1 MVYISRRVRLHE
13 TSAGKGGKSLLTDK
27 EFIELDKHLI
37 LLGEPGAGKTS
48 FLEIMRHRYKGQL
61 LFAGDLETNERYRPD
76 HKNQILFVDG
86 LDEILT
92 DTSSRTYS
100 IFKKL
105 QKSGF
110 QKWVITCRSS
120 EWPSGIFEGRIKQFI
135 GDVAI
140 GFIEKMS
147 NEEIMDFVSKS
158 STHDAQRFLREAQ
171 QRGAL
176 DMARNPLMLD
186 MLCKTIEDEGWP
198 KNKQELFENACL
210 KMSKEYNPVHQSQNR
225 NRLEPQKI
233 FDISGWIC
241 AQLLMSG
248 NQGIDYE
255 GNGTGGFPH
264 IADLSDDQYPTNK
277 LIESISRMLF
287 SPVSTEKSAVEP
299 YHRTIA
305 EYLAARWIVA
315 RFKSNQHLL
324 SKKRIETIF
333 ISTHGLIPSALRG
346 VYAWI
351 ATLDDRQRERWIKN
365 DPYGCLLYGDVSDY
379 SDNEIEFLIKSLIEL
394 LEQDPD
400 FYKAN
405 QNVDFGRGLFRES
418 MKGRF
423 IKDLTSPNFPKEI
436 KFLILKSLIIT
447 DFNECMSNVLTDI
460 VNDIVNDIRFHY
472 ALRYEACKA
481 LLASKRSKD
490 WQAIIQQLRDSK
502 NYDSLNLVF
511 CILAKKTGLLSGEKI
526 AEVYYEYERG
536 TLQND
541 HSKVFGIDW
550 PIRRNLC
557 DEQIIGLLNGLTEK
571 LECVLLARDYTRD
584 LAHYLTEF
592 LEMLYERPID
602 LEMLY
607 EHRIDVIAPR
617 FLRWLKSGLCH
628 FPYTR
633 DGKWMIKTKEFLSD
647 KRELRRSIQSEFLS
661 KEEAVNLDPTLSK
674 ILFNLDDI
682 SFHAKNLVREKP
694 SNWVDLWRF
703 LIRMTKREGD
713 FPQEVCQLAQ
723 EHAEI
728 YPKISDVWKDLNGS
742 PSSEE
747 DHTRQDRIQ
756 ATRSNIQENDD
767 KRIALFTAVADKMAS
782 GENLEALNQAAQA
795 FLGYYP
801 NIKTS
806 SPSHDN
812 SAIRTCDGYYPN
824 IKTSSPRDNLKL
836 LVGEQNTQK
845 AIEGII
851 TASQRY
857 DIPSP
862 KDCISLRVSEDKFYF
877 LESICMARCLLAE
890 ESDKSLKDLPIA
902 VLKCALVSCRWGIR
916 DTDYEFLEGME
927 DKLQAILFRD
937 KDKKLTFVRDTIEPY
952 LEKGKNEYPGFHQ
965 VVTGKQFKDI
975 IGKLALDWLSNYP
988 KSSEIIVTNLLKA
1001 ALQHSPRSSLV
1012 DLIRRR
1018 VNELEESGD
1027 RSIIRQLWLVAG
1039 FMANFDHFSLLIREI
1054 ASLERKNMLFIF
1066 KELMLNQNLDF
1077 NSKIPPEHL
1086 EFLIETFISDWPNNR
1101 GFLPVGSNDE
1111 ESASTASGFI
1121 REIIGLLGET
1131 SGGLDILEK
1140 IKKKSGFAAY
1150 ERYARGVIARVKRK
1164 LTDEQ
1169 QPVSLEGVRNILLSG
1184 KSATIDDLQVI
1195 VMEALEDAQNEI
1207 LTGQTDGY
1215 EVFWQGDT
1223 SHCEN
1228 YCRDRL
1234 IDKLDPLLGRNSIRV
1249 HKEGAMSNERR
1260 CDILCTF
1267 NDFDLPIEIK
1277 GQWHPNLWTAAQEQL
1292 KKKYSSGYR
1301 SKGRGIYLVLWFG
1314 DEIEAKKEPAPIP
1327 KDHTLHGN
1335 EPASADEML
1344 NLLENYHKGPTS
1356 DEICFFV
1363 LDVSKKPKNKSK

>member
-13 TSAGKGGKSLLTDK
+13 TSTGKGGKSLLTDK
-27 EFIELDKHLI
+27 EFIELGKHLV

-61 LFAGDLETNERYRPD
+61 LFAGDLETNERYRPY

-100 IFKKL
+100 IFKQL

-120 EWPSGIFEGRIKQFI
+120 EWPSGIFEERIKQFI

-147 NEEIMDFVSKS
+147 DEEIVDFVSKS
-158 STHDAQRFLREAQ
+158 STHDAQKFLLAAQ

-186 MLCKTIEDEGWP
+186 MLCKMIDEEGWP
-198 KNKQELFENACL
+198 KNKQELFEKACL
-210 KMSKEYNPVHQSQNR
+210 QMSKEYNPVHQSQNR
-225 NRLEPQKI
+225 NRLAPQKI

-241 AQLLMSG
+241 AQLLLSG

-315 RFKSNQHLL
+315 RFKSKDHLL
-324 SKKRIETIF
+324 SKKRLETIF
-333 ISTHGLIPSALRG
+333 ISTHGLIPSAFRG

-351 ATLDDRQRERWIKN
+351 ATLDDRQRKIWIKN

-379 SDNEIEFLIKSLIEL
+379 SDNEIEFLIESLIKL
-394 LEQDPD
+394 LEQYPY
-400 FYKAN
+400 FY
-405 QNVDFGRGLFRES
+405 VDNLSVYVGHGLFRES
-418 MKGRF
+418 MKERF
-423 IKDLTSPNFPKEI
+423 IKYLTSPNFPEEI

-447 DFNECMSNVLTDI
+447 NFNECMSNVLTDI
-460 VNDIVNDIRFHY
+460 VNDNRFHY

-511 CILAKKTGLLSGEKI
+511 CILAKKTGLLSGEEI
-526 AEVYYEYERG
+526 AEVFYEYESG

-571 LECVLLARDYTRD
+571 LERVLLARDYTRD

-617 FLRWLKSGLCH
+617 FWRWLKSVFCH

-633 DGKWMIKTKEFLSD
+633 DGGWMIKTKEFLSD

-661 KEEAVNLDPTLSK
+661 EEEAVNLNPELSK

-703 LIRMTKREGD
+703 LIRMRKREGS
-713 FPQEVCQLAQ
+713 FPQKICPLAQ

-728 YPKISDVWKDLNGS
+728 YPEISDVWKDLNRS

-756 ATRSNIQENDD
+756 ATRSNIQENDGE
-767 KRIALFTAVADKMAS
+767 RIASFTAVADKMAS
-782 GENLEALNQAAQA
+782 GESLQALDEVARA
-795 FLGYYP
+795 FLGYY
-801 NIKTS
+801 
-806 SPSHDN
+806 
-812 SAIRTCDGYYPN
+812 AN

-851 TASQRY
+851 TASQRD
-857 DIPSP
+857 DIPSL
-862 KDCISLRVSEDKFYF
+862 KDCISLRVSEDKSYC
-877 LESICMARCLLAE
+877 LENICMARCLLAE
-890 ESDKSLKDLPIA
+890 ESGKSLEDLPIA
-902 VLKCALVSCRWGIR
+902 VLKCALVSCHWGIR
-916 DTDYEFLEGME
+916 DTDYEFVEGME

-937 KDKKLTFVRDTIEPY
+937 KDEKLAFVRDTIEPY
-952 LEKGKNEYPGFHQ
+952 LKKGENEPPGFHQ

-975 IGKLALDWLSNYP
+975 IGKLAFDWLSNYP
-988 KSSEIIVTNLLKA
+988 KSGEVIVTKLLKA
-1001 ALQHSPRSSLV
+1001 ALQHSPHSPHSSLV
-1012 DLIRRR
+1012 DLIKRR
-1018 VNELEESGD
+1018 VSELEESGD
-1027 RSIIRQLWLVAG
+1027 RPIITQLWFVAG
-1039 FMANFDHFSLLIREI
+1039 VIADFDYFSPLLRKNY
-1054 ASLERKNMLFIF
+1054 SSKQKNMLFVF
-1066 KELMLNQNLDF
+1066 ENFMLDENLTFD
-1077 NSKIPPEHL
+1077 SKIPPEHL
-1086 EFLIETFISDWPNNR
+1086 EFLIETFISDWSNNR
-1101 GFLPVGSNDE
+1101 EFLPVGSNDE
-1111 ESASTASGFI
+1111 ESTSTTSEFI
-1121 REIIGLLGET
+1121 REIIGSLGKT
-1131 SGGLDILEK
+1131 SDGLDILEE

-1150 ERYARGVIARVKRK
+1150 EHYARNVIVRAKRK
-1164 LTDEQ
+1164 FTEEQ

-1195 VMEALEDAQNEI
+1195 VMEVLEDAQDEI

-1223 SHCEN
+1223 SHYEN

-1234 IDKLDPLLGRNSIRV
+1234 IDKLDPLLGQYSIRV
-1249 HKEGAMSNERR
+1249 HKEGPMSRERR
-1260 CDILCTF
+1260 CDILCIF
-1267 NDFDLPIEIK
+1267 NGHDLPIEIK

-1292 KKKYSSGYR
+1292 EKNYSSGYR
-1301 SKGRGIYLVLWFG
+1301 SQGHGIYLVLWFG
-1314 DEIEAKKEPAPIP
+1314 YEIEAKKKPARIP

-1335 EPASADEML
+1335 EPALADEML

-1356 DEICFFV
+1356 DKICFFV

>member
-13 TSAGKGGKSLLTDK
+13 TSTGKGGKSLLTDK
-27 EFIELDKHLI
+27 EFIELGKHLI

-48 FLEIMRHRYKGQL
+48 FLKEMCNRYKGQL
-61 LFAGDLETNERYRPD
+61 LFAGDLETNEIDRPY
-76 HKNQILFVDG
+76 HKNQILLVDG

-100 IFKKL
+100 IFKQL

-120 EWPSGIFEGRIKQFI
+120 EWPSGIFEEHIKQRI

-147 NEEIMDFVSKS
+147 DEEIVDFVSKS
-158 STHDAQRFLREAQ
+158 STHDAQKFLLAAQ

-186 MLCKTIEDEGWP
+186 MLCKMIDEEGWP
-198 KNKQELFENACL
+198 KNKQELFEKACL
-210 KMSKEYNPVHQSQNR
+210 QMSKEYNRGHQSQNR
-225 NRLEPQKI
+225 NRLAPQKI
-233 FDISGWIC
+233 LDISGWIC
-241 AQLLMSG
+241 AQLLLSG

-255 GNGTGGFPH
+255 GDGTGGFPH

-315 RFKSNQHLL
+315 RFKAEQHPL
-324 SKKRIETIF
+324 SKKRLEKIL
-333 ISTHGLIPSALRG
+333 ISTHGLIPSTLRG

-351 ATLDDRQRERWIKN
+351 ATLDDRQRKRWIKN
-365 DPYGCLLYGDVSDY
+365 DPYGCLLYGDISDY
-379 SDNEIEFLIKSLIEL
+379 LDDEIEFLIKSLIEL
-394 LEQDPD
+394 LEQYPY
-400 FYKAN
+400 FYVAN
-405 QNVDFGRGLFRES
+405 QDDDFGRGLFRES
-418 MKGRF
+418 MKERF
-423 IKDLTSPNFPKEI
+423 IKDLTSPNFPKKI

-447 DFNECMSNVLTDI
+447 DFDECMSNVLTDI
-460 VNDIVNDIRFHY
+460 VNDNRFHCD
-472 ALRYEACKA
+472 LRNEACKA
-481 LLASKRSKD
+481 LLASKHSKD

-511 CILAKKTGLLSGEKI
+511 CILTKKTGLLSGEEI
-526 AEVYYEYERG
+526 AEVYYEYESG

-571 LECVLLARDYTRD
+571 LDARRERDYTRV
-584 LAHYLTEF
+584 LAYYLTEF

-617 FLRWLKSGLCH
+617 FWRWLKSGPYRL
-628 FPYTR
+628 FYTR
-633 DGKWMIKTKEFLSD
+633 DEKWMIKTTEFLSD

-661 KEEAVNLDPTLSK
+661 EEEAVNLDPTLSK

-682 SFHAKNLVREKP
+682 SFHAENLVREKP
-694 SNWVDLWRF
+694 NNWVDLWCF
-703 LIRMTKREGD
+703 LIRMIKREGG

-728 YPKISDVWKDLNGS
+728 YPEISDVWKDLNEP

-747 DHTRQDRIQ
+747 DQTRQDRIQ
-756 ATRSNIQENDD
+756 ATRSNIQENDGE
-767 KRIALFTAVADKMAS
+767 RIAFFTAVADKMAS
-782 GENLEALNQAAQA
+782 GENLEVLNQVAQA
-795 FLGYYP
+795 FLGYY
-801 NIKTS
+801 
-806 SPSHDN
+806 
-812 SAIRTCDGYYPN
+812 AN

-851 TASQRY
+851 TASQRD
-857 DIPSP
+857 DIHSP
-862 KDCISLRVSEDKFYF
+862 RECISFKALEDSLSLF
-877 LESICMARCLLAE
+877 ENICMARCLLAE
-890 ESDKSLKDLPIA
+890 ESGKSLEDLPIA
-902 VLKCALVSCRWGIR
+902 VLKCALVSCCWGIR
-916 DTDYEFLEGME
+916 DTDYEFVEGME

-937 KDKKLTFVRDTIEPY
+937 KDEKLAFVRDTIEPY

-988 KSSEIIVTNLLKA
+988 KSSELIVTNLLKA
-1001 ALQHSPRSSLV
+1001 ALQHSPHSSLV
-1012 DLIRRR
+1012 DLIKTR
-1018 VNELEESGD
+1018 VTELEESGD
-1027 RSIIRQLWLVAG
+1027 RSIITQLWFVAG
-1039 FMANFDHFSLLIREI
+1039 VIADFDHFSPLIREI
-1054 ASLERKNMLFIF
+1054 DSLERKNILSIFENFMLD
-1066 KELMLNQNLDF
+1066 ENLTFD
-1077 NSKIPPEHL
+1077 SKIPPEHL

-1101 GFLPVGSNDE
+1101 EFLPVGSNDE
-1111 ESASTASGFI
+1111 ESTSTTSEFI
-1121 REIIGLLGET
+1121 REIIRLLGKT
-1131 SGGLDILEK
+1131 SDGLDILEE
-1140 IKKKSGFAAY
+1140 IKKKSRFAAY
-1150 ERYARGVIARVKRK
+1150 EHYVQEVIVRAKRK
-1164 LTDEQ
+1164 LTEEQ
-1169 QPVSLEGVRNILLSG
+1169 QPVSLEGVQNILLSG
-1184 KSATIDDLQVI
+1184 KPATIDDLQVI
-1195 VMEALEDAQNEI
+1195 VMEALEDAQDQI
-1207 LTGQTDGY
+1207 LTGQTDEY

-1228 YCRDRL
+1228 YCRNRL
-1234 IDKLDPLLGRNSIRV
+1234 MTQLKPLLEARSIGV
-1249 HKEGAMSNERR
+1249 HREGDMNEGY
-1260 CDILCTF
+1260 CDILCTS
-1267 NDFDLPIEIK
+1267 NGDKLPIEIK
-1277 GQWHPNLWTAAQEQL
+1277 GQWHSELWTAAKNQLGEQ
-1292 KKKYSSGYR
+1292 YASSYEARGH
-1301 SKGRGIYLVLWFG
+1301 GIYLVLWFG
-1314 DEIEAKKEPAPIP
+1314 YKTMKKPKLLSLP

-1356 DEICFFV
+1356 DEDKVQVSDKICFFV

>member
-1 MVYISRRVRLHE
+1 MVYISRRVRLDNKSVGE
-13 TSAGKGGKSLLTDK
+13 DGKGLLTDE
-27 EFIELDKHLI
+27 EFIKLDKHLV

-48 FLEIMRHRYKGQL
+48 FLEIMCDRYKGL
-61 LFAGDLETNERYRPD
+61 LLSAVALETNERYRPD
-76 HKNQILFVDG
+76 HENQILFVDG

-105 QKSGF
+105 QESGF

-120 EWPSGIFEGRIKQFI
+120 EWHPGIFEGRIKQFI

-147 NEEIMDFVSKS
+147 DEEIVDFVNET
-158 STHDAQRFLREAQ
+158 STHDDQRFLQEAQ

-186 MLCKTIEDEGWP
+186 MLCKTIDEMGWP
-198 KNKQELFENACL
+198 KNKQELFKNACL
-210 KMSKEYNPVHQSQNR
+210 QMSEEYNPVHQSQNR
-225 NRLEPQKI
+225 DRLPSQKI
-233 FDISGWIC
+233 LDTSGWIC
-241 AQLLMSG
+241 AQLLLSG

-255 GNGTGGFPH
+255 GNGTGGFPR
-264 IADLSDDQYPTNK
+264 IVKLSNDQYS
-277 LIESISRMLF
+277 LSEIRESISRMLF
-287 SPVSTEKSAVEP
+287 SPVITEKSAVEP

-315 RFKSNQHLL
+315 RFKSKHHLL

-351 ATLDDRQRERWIKN
+351 AILDAGQRKRWIKN
-365 DPYGCLLYGDVSDY
+365 DPYGCFLYGDVSDY

-394 LEQDPD
+394 LEQDPY
-400 FYKAN
+400 FYVAN
-405 QNVDFGRGLFRES
+405 QDDDFGRGLFRES
-418 MKGRF
+418 MKEGF
-423 IKDLTSPNFPKEI
+423 IKDLISPNFPKKI
-436 KFLILKSLIIT
+436 KFLILKSLIVT
-447 DFNECMSNVLTDI
+447 DFDECMSNVLTDI
-460 VNDIVNDIRFHY
+460 VIVNDNRFHCD
-472 ALRYEACKA
+472 LRNEACKA
-481 LLASKRSKD
+481 LLASKHSKD
-490 WQAIIQQLRDSK
+490 WQAIIQQLRDNK

-511 CILAKKTGLLSGEKI
+511 CILTKKTDLLSGEEI
-526 AEVYYEYERG
+526 AEVYYEYESG

-550 PIRRNLC
+550 PMHRNLC

-571 LECVLLARDYTRD
+571 LDARRERDYTRV
-584 LAHYLTEF
+584 LAYYLTEF

-617 FLRWLKSGLCH
+617 FWRWLKNGPYRL
-628 FPYTR
+628 FYTR
-633 DGKWMIKTKEFLSD
+633 DEKWMIKTTEFLSD

-661 KEEAVNLDPTLSK
+661 EEEEVNLDPTLSK

-682 SFHAKNLVREKP
+682 SFHAENLVREKP

-703 LIRMTKREGD
+703 LIRMTKREGG

-747 DHTRQDRIQ
+747 NHTRQDRIQ

-767 KRIALFTAVADKMAS
+767 ERISLFTAVADKMAS

-806 SPSHDN
+806 SP
-812 SAIRTCDGYYPN
+812 
-824 IKTSSPRDNLKL
+824 RDNLKL

-851 TASQRY
+851 TASQRD
-857 DIPSP
+857 DIHSP
-862 KDCISLRVSEDKFYF
+862 RECISFKALEDSLSLF
-877 LESICMARCLLAE
+877 ENICMARCLLAE
-890 ESDKSLKDLPIA
+890 ESGKSLEDLPIA

-937 KDKKLTFVRDTIEPY
+937 KDKKLAFVRDTIEPY
-952 LEKGKNEYPGFHQ
+952 LEKGEHEPLGFHQ

-975 IGKLALDWLSNYP
+975 IGKLALDWLSIYP
-988 KSSEIIVTNLLKA
+988 KSGEVIVTKLLKA
-1001 ALQHSPRSSLV
+1001 ALQHSPHSSLV
-1012 DLIRRR
+1012 DLIKTR
-1018 VNELEESGD
+1018 VAELEESGD
-1027 RSIIRQLWLVAG
+1027 RSIITQLWFVAG
-1039 FMANFDHFSLLIREI
+1039 VIADFDHFSPLIRKI
-1054 ASLERKNMLFIF
+1054 DSLERKNILSVFENF
-1066 KELMLNQNLDF
+1066 LLDENLTFD
-1077 NSKIPPEHL
+1077 SKIPPEHL
-1086 EFLIETFISDWPNNR
+1086 EFLIETFISDWPDNR

-1121 REIIGLLGET
+1121 RRIIGSLGKT
-1131 SGGLDILEK
+1131 SGGLGILEE

-1150 ERYARGVIARVKRK
+1150 EHHALGVIARAKRK
-1164 LTDEQ
+1164 LTEEQ
-1169 QPVSLEGVRNILLSG
+1169 QSVSLDGVQNILLSG
-1184 KSATIDDLQVI
+1184 KPATIDDLQVI
-1195 VMEALEDAQNEI
+1195 VMEALEDAQNQI

-1215 EVFWQGDT
+1215 KVFWQGDT

-1234 IDKLDPLLGRNSIRV
+1234 IDKLDPLLGQDSIRF
-1249 HKEGAMSNERR
+1249 HKEGALSNERR
-1260 CDILCTF
+1260 CDILCTS

-1292 KKKYSSGYR
+1292 EKNYSSGYR
-1301 SKGRGIYLVLWFG
+1301 SQGHGIYLVLWFG
-1314 DEIEAKKEPAPIP
+1314 YEIEANKKPKLLSLP

-1335 EPASADEML
+1335 KPKSADEML

-1356 DEICFFV
+1356 NEDKVQVSDKICFFV
-1363 LDVSKKPKNKSK
+1363 LDVSKKLKNKSK